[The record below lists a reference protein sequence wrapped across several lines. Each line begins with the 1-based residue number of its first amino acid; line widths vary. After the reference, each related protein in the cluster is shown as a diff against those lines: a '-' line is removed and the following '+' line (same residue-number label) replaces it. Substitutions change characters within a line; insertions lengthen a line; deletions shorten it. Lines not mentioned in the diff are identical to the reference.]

1 MIQIQMLHYFG
12 EDSEE
17 AKNLGVSLNQVYLS
31 VALASMHIIL
41 EIFMLKLEALACEV
55 NLLDYTVA
63 CFNGRVGFV
72 PYLDLI

>member
-1 MIQIQMLHYFG
+1 
-12 EDSEE
+12 
-17 AKNLGVSLNQVYLS
+17 
-31 VALASMHIIL
+31 MHLIL

-72 PYLDLI
+72 PYLDLIEMLLTSKSAQGLVLDYDNIGSNLCGL